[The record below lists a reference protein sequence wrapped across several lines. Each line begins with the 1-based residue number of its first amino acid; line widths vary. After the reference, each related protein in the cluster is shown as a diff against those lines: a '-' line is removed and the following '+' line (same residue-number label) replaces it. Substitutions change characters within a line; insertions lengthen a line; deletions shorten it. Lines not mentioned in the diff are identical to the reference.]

1 MSAPFTTSSF
11 SEDAS
16 ISRVKPDLD
25 DGSRKRNM
33 GEPTPS
39 LAAAEP
45 LAQLRQILENPA
57 DIRKRD
63 RLERIAALDLHDRG
77 EIPKQ
82 LQ

>member
-1 MSAPFTTSSF
+1 
-11 SEDAS
+11 
-16 ISRVKPDLD
+16 
-25 DGSRKRNM
+25 M